1 MSQKGVL
8 LNALQ
13 NGEKLTTF
21 DALMNYNVMAL
32 SQRMTELQRAGYPI
46 ESKMIDT
53 HSGKRVAQYS
63 CVAPKL
69 VGGNQ

>member
-1 MSQKGVL
+1 MSQKDVL

-13 NGEKLTTF
+13 NGEKLTTL

-53 HSGKRVAQYS
+53 NSGKRIAQYS
-63 CVAPKL
+63 WIAPKL
-69 VGGNQ
+69 LGGNQ